1 MVSVLSFADEN
12 QLYLHCRTSQ
22 VETSVEAL
30 ERCIDAIS
38 CWMSANRLR
47 LNTDK
52 TELIWTGAK
61 SKLECLPGRGLPV
74 TLGCECDTINVSSVT
89 PVLGVLITPDL
100 SLEQHIDA
108 VCAKCF
114 FQLRQLRRVRRTLDD
129 DSIAILVH
137 AFVASRIDYCI
148 SLLAGAPAKDVE

>member
-1 MVSVLSFADEN
+1 MIYQKPALFSVSCLVL
-12 QLYLHCRTSQ
+12 Q
-22 VETSVEAL
+22 
-30 ERCIDAIS
+30 
-38 CWMSANRLR
+38 
-47 LNTDK
+47 
-52 TELIWTGAK
+52 LIWTGAK

-74 TLGCECDTINVSSVT
+74 TLGCDTINVSSVAR
-89 PVLGVLITPDL
+89 VLGVLITPDL

-137 AFVASRIDYCI
+137 AFVTSDVSTIVLA
-148 SLLAGAPAKDVE
+148 SLLVHQRR